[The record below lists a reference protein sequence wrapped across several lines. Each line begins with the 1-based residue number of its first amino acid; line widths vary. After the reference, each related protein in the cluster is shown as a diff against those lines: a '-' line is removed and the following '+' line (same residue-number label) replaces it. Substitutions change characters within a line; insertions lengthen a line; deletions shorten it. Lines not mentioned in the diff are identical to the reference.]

1 MTTGSYRL
9 SPEAARD
16 FRAILRRT
24 LIQFG
29 THQYDRYAAM
39 LHQAASMVAA
49 APDRP
54 GSTDHGYLQPGLRAF
69 PVALAAGRRTASP
82 HFLFYRPIPNG
93 VLILRILH
101 AAMDPTQHLPP

>member
-9 SPEAARD
+9 APEAARD

-24 LIQFG
+24 LMHFG
-29 THQYDRYAAM
+29 THQYDRYATV
-39 LHQAASMVAA
+39 LHRAAGMVAA

-69 PVALAAGRRTASP
+69 PVALAAGRRSASP
-82 HFLFYRPIPNG
+82 HLLFYRANPKG
-93 VLILRILH
+93 VLILSIDEARELGP
-101 AAMDPTQHLPP
+101 DE